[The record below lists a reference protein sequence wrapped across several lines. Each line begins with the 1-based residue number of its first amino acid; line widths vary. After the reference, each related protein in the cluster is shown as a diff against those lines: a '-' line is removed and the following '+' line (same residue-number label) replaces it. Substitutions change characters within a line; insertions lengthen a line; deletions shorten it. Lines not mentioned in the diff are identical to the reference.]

1 MCFSAVSLVSLM
13 SAFAEKM
20 HHIQICVFSF
30 QNFTQFSL
38 VKKVSKKKKINRLNP
53 ICPLTDN
60 GKVNWSGKSYQKLTT
75 KNLKTE
81 LNNYLK
87 SLKVNQTLAEIRKEF
102 RCVRILSPDLCS
114 SNNRK
119 PQC

>member
-1 MCFSAVSLVSLM
+1 MCFSAVSLVYLM
-13 SAFAEKM
+13 SAFAKKI

-38 VKKVSKKKKINRLNP
+38 VNNPIKVSKKKKINRLNP

-60 GKVNWSGKSYQKLTT
+60 GTVNWSGKSYQKLIT
-75 KNLKTE
+75 KNLKIE

-87 SLKVNQTLAEIRKEF
+87 SLEVNQTLSEIRSF
-102 RCVRILSPDLCS
+102 DV
-114 SNNRK
+114 
-119 PQC
+119 